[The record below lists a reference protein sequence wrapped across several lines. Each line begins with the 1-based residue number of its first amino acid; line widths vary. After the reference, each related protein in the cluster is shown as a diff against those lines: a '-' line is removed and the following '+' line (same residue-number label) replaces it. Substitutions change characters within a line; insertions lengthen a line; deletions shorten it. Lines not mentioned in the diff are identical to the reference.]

1 MSGLLSYASPWA
13 SDNSD
18 TSSTRKRT
26 PTMSVSKNKT
36 IKKMPNL
43 EETPAESSSSTP
55 QSYNSLNYIQEK
67 NELRNSRVQE
77 IINNITNLK
86 PEDDGNGLAAFA
98 PLPLFSE
105 PKPSSKPEYNP
116 VLIPNS
122 NNGYVKEKTLGNSY
136 FDAYSKN
143 NIPNHLMHPL
153 QNPKRASDVNGLIG
167 GGGGATG
174 QLVDNV
180 YDRMMEKMNKIMYL
194 LEEQQ
199 KEPGKHIIEEFILYT
214 FLGVFIIFIVDSFSR
229 SGKYIR

>member
-18 TSSTRKRT
+18 ASSTRKRT

-43 EETPAESSSSTP
+43 EESSSTP
-55 QSYNSLNYIQEK
+55 QSYNSIDYIQEK

-105 PKPSSKPEYNP
+105 PKPSSNPEYNP
-116 VLIPNS
+116 VLIPNNNS
-122 NNGYVKEKTLGNSY
+122 NDNNGYVKEKTLGNSY
-136 FDAYSKN
+136 FDSYSKN
-143 NIPNHLMHPL
+143 NIPSHLIHPL
-153 QNPKRASDVNGLIG
+153 QNPRRASDVNGG
-167 GGGGATG
+167 TTG

-180 YDRMMEKMNKIMYL
+180 YDRMTEKMNKIMYL

-199 KEPGKHIIEEFILYT
+199 KEPGKHIMEEFILYT